1 MDPLRLQW
9 NAING
14 KDGSFLWYINTP
26 SRQARLER
34 EASYARERE
43 ECSGSRVVWQRN
55 LAGFSFLSVSLY
67 LYRSLSLW
75 DGCVD
80 ALPTLPPLSYNL
92 LALLLVRERKKD
104 EIKDGNSE

>member
-34 EASYARERE
+34 E

-55 LAGFSFLSVSLY
+55 LAGFSFLSVSLF
-67 LYRSLSLW
+67 LSLPLALSLW

>member
-34 EASYARERE
+34 E

-55 LAGFSFLSVSLY
+55 LAGFSFLPVSLF
-67 LYRSLSLW
+67 LSLPLSLSLW

-80 ALPTLPPLSYNL
+80 ALPTLPPSLSYNL